1 MIYKALRHPEHMTRE
16 CRGCT
21 VCCKLFLINLT
32 GEEYR
37 SGSYRTHLEAFGF
50 IDGFSMAKLV
60 GANLVQQRSDGS
72 CVYLKGSRCSIHGTR
87 PRSCRDFFC
96 SSHSRKL
103 AGMIADIEQ
112 ARYSPV
118 ASKIKI
124 KK

>member
-1 MIYKALRHPEHMTRE
+1 MTRE